1 MFNVYKNNRHSEETS
16 WRCDNNIEL
25 LTVYWTRRDFSF
37 KKKKERKKNSTKPSD
52 GHLHSHFALTQNNLI
67 GRRKKKK
74 KIVSDTPAK
83 TNCSDIRFWSFLRAI
98 SDLHVG

>member
-1 MFNVYKNNRHSEETS
+1 MCIKITDIQKKRAGDVTITSNCSPFTGQEET
-16 WRCDNNIEL
+16 L
-25 LTVYWTRRDFSF
+25 AL
-37 KKKKERKKNSTKPSD
+37 KKKKRKKNSTKPSD

>member
-1 MFNVYKNNRHSEETS
+1 MCIKITDIQKKRAGDVTITSNCSPFTGQEET
-16 WRCDNNIEL
+16 L
-25 LTVYWTRRDFSF
+25 AL
-37 KKKKERKKNSTKPSD
+37 KKKKEKKKFYKAFRRSS
-52 GHLHSHFALTQNNLI
+52 ALTLCFDTEQSDWQE
-67 GRRKKKK
+67 KKK

>member
-67 GRRKKKK
+67 GRRKKKRRLFQIHLQK
-74 KIVSDTPAK
+74 QTAV
-83 TNCSDIRFWSFLRAI
+83 I
-98 SDLHVG
+98 SDFGPS